1 MDRNTLKKTWS
12 LLDEGERKK
21 ASLLFFLMLLG
32 TFLETL
38 GIGLVVPALTSI
50 SSPSNEMNS
59 TFIGKVGYFFGV
71 TGKENLINLG
81 LFFIISVYF
90 IKTIFL
96 TFLTIFQS
104 NFSFG
109 IQQNLSLRLFSIY
122 VKQPYLFHL
131 NRNSAELI
139 RNIGAETHYLSI
151 VIRSIMTLVTELLV
165 LLGVSCLLLVAE
177 PLASL
182 IIFLFLGLISLT
194 FSRYSSVQIKKW
206 GSARIKHDG
215 LKIQSA
221 QEGLGGAKDMKLLG
235 RESFFIDEYA
245 KHNKISV
252 ESGKKQSVLQQLPS
266 FWLEFLALIALM
278 TLIFVMLKR
287 GYFLE
292 DIFPILGLYG
302 MAAFRL
308 LPSVNRVLS
317 NTQTIKYG
325 QVVVETLYNEISK
338 LEKSRKFDEARG
350 KKISFEKE
358 VCFDKLSF
366 KYPGSEN
373 YTLSNINLTIRK
385 GQFIGF
391 LGPSGSGKSTL
402 IDTFL
407 GLLKPQKGFIK
418 VDGIKLTSA
427 NLKSWQKLIGYVPQ
441 VIYLTDDTLLGNIA
455 FGVAAS
461 EININAVW
469 TAAKAANLNEWI
481 NSLPSGLQT
490 YVGERGVRISGGQRQ
505 RIGIARALYH
515 NPDILVLDEATS
527 SLDIKTEESVMKS
540 VRDLIG
546 KKTILIITH
555 RLSTVSNCDFN
566 FTIKK
571 GVISHLGFR
580 SK

>member
-38 GIGLVVPALTSI
+38 GIGLVVPALSSI

-59 TFIGKVGYFFGV
+59 TFIGKVGSFFRV
-71 TGKENLINLG
+71 TGKEDLIVLG
-81 LFFIISVYF
+81 LFIIISVYF

-96 TFLTIFQS
+96 TFLAMFQS

-139 RNIGAETHYLSI
+139 RNIGAETHYLST
-151 VIRSIMTLVTELLV
+151 VIRSIMTLITELLV

-177 PLASL
+177 PLASV

-194 FSRYSSVQIKKW
+194 FSRYSSVKIKKW
-206 GSARIKHDG
+206 GSARIEHDG

-235 RESFFIDEYA
+235 RESFFIDKYA

-252 ESGKKQSVLQQLPS
+252 ESGKKQSILQQLPS
-266 FWLEFLALIALM
+266 FWLEFLALIALI

-338 LEKSRKFDEARG
+338 LEKSRGSDEARG
-350 KKISFEKE
+350 KKLSFEKE
-358 VCFDKLSF
+358 VCFDKVSF
-366 KYPGSEN
+366 KYPDSEN
-373 YTLSNINLTIRK
+373 YTLSNIDLTIRK

-402 IDTFL
+402 IDIFL

-461 EININAVW
+461 EIDMNAVW
-469 TAAKAANLNEWI
+469 TAVKAANLDEWI

-527 SLDIKTEESVMKS
+527 SLDIKTEEGVMKS
-540 VRDLIG
+540 VGDLIG

-555 RLSTVSNCDFN
+555 RLSTVSHCDFN